1 MVRQRSTPNVDS
13 AGAAS
18 AATCAGLTKD
28 YGSGHGVFNLDLVV
42 RQGEAFGFIGPN
54 GAGKT
59 TTIRLLMDLIR
70 PDAGTAS
77 VLGMDS
83 RRDSVAV
90 KRRVGYLPGEL
101 VSFPGVTAGYVIGLL
116 AGLRGGVD
124 PARITALAQRFDLD
138 LGRRYET
145 LSHGNKQKIELI
157 QAFMHR
163 PDLVILDEPTLG
175 LDPLMQREFRHLVQE
190 SVAGGATVF
199 LSSHVLSEVEQI
211 CDRIG
216 LIRAGRLERVGSL
229 NELRA
234 KRVHRIEAVFNG
246 RLTAADVAHIPGV
259 TESRIED
266 GHLLTCAVQGSVARC
281 WTSCPPPTSSSSTAT
296 RCRWRRCFWV
306 NSTKPCR
313 RRHLPSR
320 PRPTACPGGRSS
332 LTRSAPTGGGSEPG
346 SSAARWRCMPSPR
359 ASTPR
364 WPGSPA
370 ARRRWPTACGPA
382 WKRCGCCAGRPT
394 VSTPSAAT

>member
-1 MVRQRSTPNVDS
+1 MVRQLSTPRPVP
-13 AGAAS
+13 AGTAA
-18 AATCAGLTKD
+18 AVECAGLTKD
-28 YGSGHGVFNLDLVV
+28 YGAGHGVFDLGLTV
-42 RQGEAFGFIGPN
+42 RRGEVFGFIGPN

-70 PDAGTAS
+70 PDRGTATL
-77 VLGMDS
+77 LGLDS

-101 VSFPGVTAGYVIGLL
+101 VSFPGVRAGYVIGLL

-124 PARITALAQRFDLD
+124 PAAITALAQRFDLD

-145 LSHGNKQKIELI
+145 LSHGNKQKVGLI

-190 SVAGGATVF
+190 TVAGGATVF

-234 KRVHRIEAVFNG
+234 MRIHRIEARFTG
-246 RLTAADVAHIPGV
+246 RLATTDVARVPGV
-259 TESRIED
+259 TEPRIKD
-266 GHLLTCAVQGSVARC
+266 HLLTCAVQGSVAPLLDVL
-281 WTSCPPPTSSSSTAT
+281 SAADVVELDS
-296 RCRWRRCFWV
+296 
-306 NSTKPCR
+306 
-313 RRHLPSR
+313 HEM
-320 PRPTACPGGRSS
+320 S
-332 LTRSAPTGGGSEPG
+332 LEEVFLGELDQAAPT
-346 SSAARWRCMPSPR
+346 
-359 ASTPR
+359 T
-364 WPGSPA
+364 PA
-370 ARRRWPTACGPA
+370 AGHRTAQPA
-382 WKRCGCCAGRPT
+382 AGR
-394 VSTPSAAT
+394 